1 MNVPQV
7 VINSKVGPLPAS
19 APSFYCSGSTQVFQ
33 VSGSVFASKIGLVG
47 TNILIDGNNVGT
59 CTIYANEINSHKACV
74 EQPVIT
80 HLTPGSHQIQLTA
93 INAATTTDFND
104 HFNVLM
110 SDLG

>member
-7 VINSKVGPLPAS
+7 LINHKVGPLPVS
-19 APSFYCSGSTQVFQ
+19 ATFFCAGSTQVFE
-33 VSGSVFASKIGLVG
+33 VSGSVWTNIQVGLVG
-47 TNILIDGNNVGT
+47 VNILIDGNNVGT
-59 CTIYANEINSHKACV
+59 CTIYANELNSHKACV

-93 INAATTTDFND
+93 LSAATTTDYND
-104 HFNVLM
+104 HYNVLM